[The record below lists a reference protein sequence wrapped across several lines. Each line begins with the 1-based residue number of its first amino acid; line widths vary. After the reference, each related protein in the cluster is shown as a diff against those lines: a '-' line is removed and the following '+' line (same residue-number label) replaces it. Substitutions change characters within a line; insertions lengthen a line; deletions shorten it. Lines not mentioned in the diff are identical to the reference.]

1 MGGGGCIP
9 GTLPDGLES
18 TLEFDP
24 STSFINTTAV
34 DNGITY
40 SFTGEA
46 VKATAHASC
55 TANQATNS
63 AICVWDKSFS
73 LPLTLLTKQNGIT
86 INQQNLTV
94 SVIPGGGNSDTNQYS
109 SLSGHIII
117 DESVSSYT
125 NYEPET
131 SGIENLKLKWTV
143 TVTED
148 TEGDVGIWNGSLVLN
163 GSPASTLHRYLLPE
177 ILDASFSENTIAHS
191 TEVAMTGDKKY
202 VELASV
208 YLYHGNTPCDDTS
221 LCNYSLNK
229 TSVSL
234 VCHDLNA
241 QLNFSNTCNASGTTH
256 CLNGKVGTIKGTWE
270 RVNIDTTCAITVLI
284 PYE

>member
-1 MGGGGCIP
+1 MCTNFLKTSLLITSTFWCIALQCAEVRTDIKYNSQIISQFDSISALAGDPTFDTIHTPLPTNIHILSSCTKSGGSGGGGGCIP

-148 TEGDVGIWNGSLVLN
+148 TKV
-163 GSPASTLHRYLLPE
+163 
-177 ILDASFSENTIAHS
+177 
-191 TEVAMTGDKKY
+191 M
-202 VELASV
+202 SV
-208 YLYHGNTPCDDTS
+208 YGTDHLYLTALQRP
-221 LCNYSLNK
+221 
-229 TSVSL
+229 
-234 VCHDLNA
+234 
-241 QLNFSNTCNASGTTH
+241 
-256 CLNGKVGTIKGTWE
+256 
-270 RVNIDTTCAITVLI
+270 
-284 PYE
+284 PYIVICFQKY